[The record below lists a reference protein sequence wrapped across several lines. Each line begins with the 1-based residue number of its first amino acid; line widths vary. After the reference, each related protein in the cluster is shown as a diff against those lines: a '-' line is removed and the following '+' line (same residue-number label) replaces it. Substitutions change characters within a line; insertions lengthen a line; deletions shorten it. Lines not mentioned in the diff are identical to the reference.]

1 MQQPSA
7 TLASTT
13 TQAHQTHDDT
23 TNHSNVDAEKT
34 VGTVLSGADYEP
46 PFSIFTLTEKKL
58 IVLTISFIGLV
69 SPLSASIYFP
79 AINTLAKDLHVSTS
93 DINLTVTTYLV
104 SRSTSIAKVP
114 DINTLLQIFQAIGPT
129 LFGNLSDVHGRRP
142 AYISCLTIS
151 IAANVALACQRSYP
165 ALLVL
170 RCVQSSGSA
179 ATVALAQAVVADVS
193 TRAERGKWIAYASIA
208 MMMGPA
214 LGPLVGGLLDAYLGW
229 PSIFWFL
236 AIFSGAMLMATL
248 CFLPETSR
256 AVVGNGSI
264 PPQKW
269 NRTLWS
275 CLRKKDIT
283 EQTNTLQRSTKRPS
297 PIQSLLVLL
306 KKEDG
311 LILLYGALLYA
322 GFYIVLITLTD
333 QLSQRYGLNTVQIG
347 LCYLP
352 FGVGCMASRFSVGI
366 LLDRNYKRLARQ
378 LDPSGESDPNAKE
391 SDAFPIEK
399 ARLQIGI
406 PAILASA
413 IITITYG
420 WVLYYKT
427 SLAGPLVM
435 LFFVGNF
442 TTGAF
447 NVFSTLIID
456 INLHQPGTAAAAN
469 NLARCGMGAAFT
481 AFAQPLVNAIG
492 IGWASVAVSFLWI
505 LAAPCLFAVVTWGP
519 KWRAAEKLKLE
530 QREVRK

>member
-1 MQQPSA
+1 MQQPNA

-13 TQAHQTHDDT
+13 TQAHQNHQDA
-23 TNHSNVDAEKT
+23 TNNPNVDAEKT
-34 VGTVLSGADYEP
+34 VGTVLAGTDPEP
-46 PFSIFTLTEKKL
+46 AFSVFTLTEKKL

-69 SPLSASIYFP
+69 SPLSGSIYFP

-93 DINLTVTTYLV
+93 DINLTVTTYL
-104 SRSTSIAKVP
+104 
-114 DINTLLQIFQAIGPT
+114 IFQAIGPT
-129 LFGNLSDVHGRRP
+129 LFGNLSDIHGRRP
-142 AYISCLTIS
+142 AYISCLTVS

-193 TRAERGKWIAYASIA
+193 TRAERGKWVAYAGMG
-208 MMMGPA
+208 MMVGPA
-214 LGPLVGGLLDAYLGW
+214 LGPLIGGLLDAYLGW

-236 AIFSGAMLMATL
+236 AIFSAAMLVVTL
-248 CFLPETSR
+248 CLLPETCR

-269 NRTLWS
+269 NRTLMS
-275 CLRKKDIT
+275 CLRKKDIA
-283 EQTNTLQRSTKRPS
+283 EQTNTLQRSTKRPN
-297 PIQSLLVLL
+297 PISSLLIIF

-322 GFYIVLITLTD
+322 GFYVVLITLTD

-347 LCYLP
+347 LCYLL
-352 FGVGCMASRFSVGI
+352 FGVGCIASRFSIGI

-378 LDPSGESDPNAKE
+378 LDPSGESNPDVRE

-406 PAILASA
+406 PAVLASA
-413 IITITYG
+413 IVTITYG

-427 SLAGPLVM
+427 SLAGPLIM

-447 NVFSTLIID
+447 NVFGTLIVD

-481 AFAQPLVNAIG
+481 GFAQPLVNAIG
-492 IGWASVAVSFLWI
+492 IGWTSVAVAFLWI
-505 LAAPCLFAVVTWGP
+505 LATPCLFAVMRWGP

-530 QREVRK
+530 QRNGKK

>member
-13 TQAHQTHDDT
+13 TQAQQNHEDA
-23 TNHSNVDAEKT
+23 TNNSNVDAEKT
-34 VGTVLSGADYEP
+34 VGTVLSGADPEP
-46 PFSIFTLTEKKL
+46 PFSVFTLTEKKL

-69 SPLSASIYFP
+69 SPLSGSIYFP

-93 DINLTVTTYLV
+93 DINLTVTTYL
-104 SRSTSIAKVP
+104 
-114 DINTLLQIFQAIGPT
+114 IFQAIGPT
-129 LFGNLSDVHGRRP
+129 LFGNFSDIHGRRP
-142 AYISCLTIS
+142 AYISCLTVS

-179 ATVALAQAVVADVS
+179 ATVALGQAVVADVS
-193 TRAERGKWIAYASIA
+193 TRAERGKWVAYAGMG
-208 MMMGPA
+208 MMIGPA

-236 AIFSGAMLMATL
+236 AIFSAAMLAVTL
-248 CFLPETSR
+248 CLLPETCR

-264 PPQKW
+264 LPQKW
-269 NRTLWS
+269 NRTLLS
-275 CLRKKDIT
+275 CLRKKDIA
-283 EQTNTLQRSTKRPS
+283 EQTNTLQRATKRPN
-297 PIQSLLVLL
+297 PISSLLIIF

-322 GFYIVLITLTD
+322 GFYVVLITLTD
-333 QLSQRYGLNTVQIG
+333 QLSKRCGLNTVQIG

-352 FGVGCMASRFSVGI
+352 FGVGCMASRFSIGI

-378 LDPSGESDPNAKE
+378 LEPSGDANPNAKE

-406 PAILASA
+406 PAVLASA
-413 IITITYG
+413 IVTITYG

-427 SLAGPLVM
+427 SLAGPLIM

-447 NVFSTLIID
+447 NVFGTLIVD

-492 IGWASVAVSFLWI
+492 IGWASVAVAFLWV
-505 LAAPCLFAVVTWGP
+505 LATPCLFAVMRWGP

-530 QREVRK
+530 QRNGKM

>member
-13 TQAHQTHDDT
+13 TQAQQ
-23 TNHSNVDAEKT
+23 NHEDATSNPNVDAEKT
-34 VGTVLSGADYEP
+34 VGTVLAGADPEP
-46 PFSIFTLTEKKL
+46 PFSVFTLTEKKL

-69 SPLSASIYFP
+69 SPLSGSIYFP

-93 DINLTVTTYLV
+93 DINLTVTTYL
-104 SRSTSIAKVP
+104 
-114 DINTLLQIFQAIGPT
+114 IFQAIGPT
-129 LFGNLSDVHGRRP
+129 LFGNLSDIHGRRP
-142 AYISCLTIS
+142 AYISCLTVS

-179 ATVALAQAVVADVS
+179 ATVALGQAVVADVS
-193 TRAERGKWIAYASIA
+193 TRAERGKWVAYAGMG
-208 MMMGPA
+208 MMIGPA
-214 LGPLVGGLLDAYLGW
+214 LGPLIGGLLDAYLGW

-236 AIFSGAMLMATL
+236 AIFSAAMLAVTL
-248 CFLPETSR
+248 CLLPETCR
-256 AVVGNGSI
+256 AVVGNGSL

-269 NRTLWS
+269 NRTLLS
-275 CLRKKDIT
+275 CLRKKDIA
-283 EQTNTLQRSTKRPS
+283 EQTNTLQRATKRPN
-297 PIQSLLVLL
+297 PISSLLIIF

-311 LILLYGALLYA
+311 LILLYGAFLYA

-333 QLSQRYGLNTVQIG
+333 QLSQHYGLNTVQIG
-347 LCYLP
+347 LSYLP
-352 FGVGCMASRFSVGI
+352 FGVGCMASRFSIGV
-366 LLDRNYKRLARQ
+366 LLDRNYKRLVRQ
-378 LDPSGESDPNAKE
+378 LNPSGESGPNARE

-406 PAILASA
+406 PAVLASA
-413 IITITYG
+413 IVTITYG

-427 SLAGPLVM
+427 SLAGPLIM

-447 NVFSTLIID
+447 NVFGTLIVD

-492 IGWASVAVSFLWI
+492 IGWASVAVAFLWV
-505 LAAPCLFAVVTWGP
+505 LATPCLFAVMRWGP

-530 QREVRK
+530 QRTSKK